1 MSSDTDMVVIPRAW
15 LSAYLDDSQSKV
27 EISGEP
33 TSLRDFFLTV
43 ANLPQ
48 AEFQKSGSIPWKKDD
63 LILVP
68 RGLLGAARYAMKSKK
83 RVPVIFRELGRY
95 CYSDKAPQLTPILW
109 VTIYRK
115 TGEADRVESGPID
128 LTRDSLA
135 SARGWSVL
143 HSELYCLAQTPSTLR
158 LSNDT

>member
-15 LSAYLDDSQSKV
+15 LAAYLDDSQSKV
-27 EISGEP
+27 EVSGEP
-33 TSLRDFFLTV
+33 TSLWDVFRTIADH
-43 ANLPQ
+43 PQ
-48 AEFQKSGSIPWKKDD
+48 AEFQSGATPWKKDD
-63 LILVP
+63 LMLVP

-115 TGEADRVESGPID
+115 AGEADRVESGPID
-128 LTRDSLA
+128 VTRDGLA
-135 SARGWSVL
+135 STRGWSVL
-143 HSELYCLAQTPSTLR
+143 HTELYCLAQTPSMPR
-158 LSNDT
+158 LSK